1 MRVIHAAQCF
11 LVAAACCGQAGSPAQ
26 LSSPT
31 PPQSLNQAPAGA
43 TPANA
48 STGNTRKST
57 AEIASSPDTKTTFS
71 TRVNLVVVPVVVRDR
86 KNHAIGTLTKEDFQL
101 FDKGKLQTITRFSVE
116 KAGEKAASEAAQI
129 EAGAEQPGA
138 GSAGGSAAIP
148 TRFVAYLFDDLHI
161 DNGDLAQVRAATI
174 KHLTETLQPTDRA
187 AIYTTSG
194 IGNLDF
200 TDDREKMI
208 DTLNRIASRSRLS
221 GTTDCPPMNFYEAD
235 LITNRNDTDALGVA
249 TNDALIC
256 ASLLDPQMIS
266 RGASSTAPAATPQ
279 DMQSARGLAQGAA
292 SRAVAIGEAEIQQ
305 TLGSLT
311 DVVRRMTSIPGQ
323 RSVVLISPGFQITIN
338 YLQEEME
345 LLDRA
350 IRAKVTIS
358 SLDARGLYAFDT
370 GVELNQPGGSNQ
382 TKKSMYQHMS
392 MLADS
397 DVLAEVSEG
406 TGGTF
411 FHDNNDYKEGLRL
424 TAAAPEFI
432 YLLGFSPQNLKYD
445 GSFHNVKVVLKPKD
459 LDMQARRGYYAPK
472 HAINEAEQAKQ
483 EIREAMFSREEVQ
496 EFPVALQT
504 QFFKTTADNA
514 RLSVLAHIDM
524 KNLKFQKAEGRDT
537 NTLTI
542 VSGLFDRNGNLLN
555 SIQKTVEMR
564 LKEETF
570 DAKLAAGLN
579 VKTSFDVQ
587 PGKYVLRLVVR
598 DSEGQM
604 MSARNGI
611 VDIP

>member
-1 MRVIHAAQCF
+1 MRVTHAAQCF
-11 LVAAACCGQAGSPAQ
+11 MLAAACCGQAGPPAQ
-26 LSSPT
+26 TPAQSS
-31 PPQSLNQAPAGA
+31 NQALPAGVGGQA
-43 TPANA
+43 VSTRNPAKNP
-48 STGNTRKST
+48 

-86 KNHAIGTLTKEDFQL
+86 KNRAIGNLTKEDFQL
-101 FDKGKLQTITRFSVE
+101 FDKGKLQTISRFSVE

-129 EAGAEQPGA
+129 EASGEEPA
-138 GSAGGSAAIP
+138 GSAAIP

-174 KHLTETLQPTDRA
+174 KHLTETLKPTDRVG
-187 AIYTTSG
+187 IYTTSG

-200 TDDREKMI
+200 TDDRDQMI
-208 DTLNRIASRSRLS
+208 ETLNRIASRSRLS
-221 GTTDCPPMNFYEAD
+221 GATDCPPMNFYEAD
-235 LITNRNDTDALGVA
+235 LIQNRNDADALSVA

-256 ASLLDPQMIS
+256 ASLLDFQGIS
-266 RGASSTAPAATPQ
+266 RGTPSAAPAPSQQAT
-279 DMQSARGLAQGAA
+279 QSATGLAQGAA
-292 SRAVAIGEAEIQQ
+292 SRAVAVGEAELQQ
-305 TLGSLT
+305 TLSSLT
-311 DVVRRMTSIPGQ
+311 DVVRRMTSTPGQ
-323 RSVVLISPGFQITIN
+323 RSIVLVSPGFQITIN
-338 YLQEEME
+338 YRQEEME
-345 LLDRA
+345 LMDRA

-358 SLDARGLYAFDT
+358 SLDARGLYALDT
-370 GVELNQPGGSNQ
+370 GVSQNVPQNSNQ
-382 TKKSMYQHMS
+382 TKKSMYQHLS

-397 DVLAEVSEG
+397 DLLAEVSEG

-411 FHDNNDYKEGLRL
+411 FHDSNDYREGLRL

-472 HAINEAEQAKQ
+472 HAANEAEQAKQ
-483 EIREAMFSREEVQ
+483 EIREAIFSRDEVQ

-504 QFFKTTADNA
+504 QFFKPTADTA

-524 KNLKFQKAEGRDT
+524 KNLKFQKVEGRDT

-542 VSGLFDRNGNLLN
+542 VSGLFDRNGNLLT

-570 DAKLAAGLN
+570 DAKLAQGLN

>member
-1 MRVIHAAQCF
+1 MRVTHAAKCVM
-11 LVAAACCGQAGSPAQ
+11 LAAVCCGQAGSPAQ
-26 LSSPT
+26 PST
-31 PPQSLNQAPAGA
+31 PPSTPSSNQAPPAGA
-43 TPANA
+43 AQSAATR
-48 STGNTRKST
+48 NTAKST
-57 AEIASSPDTKTTFS
+57 AEITSSPDTKTTFS

-86 KNHAIGTLTKEDFQL
+86 KRHAIGNLTKEDFQL
-101 FDKGKLQTITRFSVE
+101 FDKGKLQSISRFSVE
-116 KAGEKAASEAAQI
+116 KAGEKAASEATQI
-129 EAGAEQPGA
+129 EASASASAAEPG
-138 GSAGGSAAIP
+138 GSAGDSAAIP

-200 TDDREKMI
+200 TDERDKMI
-208 DTLNRIASRSRLS
+208 EALNRIASRSRLS
-221 GTTDCPPMNFYEAD
+221 GTTDCPPMTFYEAD
-235 LITNRNDTDALGVA
+235 LIVNRNDADALSVA

-256 ASLLDPQMIS
+256 ASLLDGTTTSLGPS
-266 RGASSTAPAATPQ
+266 PSSL
-279 DMQSARGLAQGAA
+279 QSATGLAQGAA
-292 SRAVAIGEAEIQQ
+292 SRAVAIGEAEIQL
-305 TLGSLT
+305 TLSSLT
-311 DVVRRMTSIPGQ
+311 DVVRRMTSTPGQ
-323 RSVVLISPGFQITIN
+323 RSIVLVSPGFQISIN
-338 YLQEEME
+338 YRQQEME
-345 LLDRA
+345 LMDRA

-358 SLDARGLYAFDT
+358 SLDARGLYTFDT

-382 TKKSMYQHMS
+382 TKKSMYQHLS

-411 FHDNNDYKEGLRL
+411 FHDSNDYREGLRL

-472 HAINEAEQAKQ
+472 HAVNGAEQAKQ
-483 EIREAMFSREEVQ
+483 EIREAIFSREEVQ

-504 QFFKTTADNA
+504 QFFKPTADTA

-524 KNLKFQKAEGRDT
+524 KNLKFQKVEGRDT

-542 VSGLFDRNGNLLN
+542 VSGLFDRNGNLLS

-570 DAKLAAGLN
+570 DARLAAGVN

-611 VDIP
+611 VEIP